1 MLAYF
6 ILVSVVVKDSVVD
19 LDDSLK
25 SLDVPSFQSIK
36 GDLVPLADYSGQ
48 VIFVGCTA
56 FFYGITKQYRA
67 QQDVWDQC
75 KNRKFVG
82 SSALPND
89 CRGQQA
95 GMESKIKQVCKMN
108 PDVGFPVIFKFDI
121 RGMNAYSFCKLVA
134 QKVGSLAKL
143 RWNFHKFLISRNGRL
158 AEGLSAPTNTASKKF
173 TQNIEA
179 HLTSA
184 MGNRWA

>member
-1 MLAYF
+1 LLAYL
-6 ILVSVVVKDSVVD
+6 ILVSVVVKDSAVD

-36 GDLVPLADYSGQ
+36 GDLVPLADNCGQ
-48 VIFVGCTA
+48 VIFVGRTA
-56 FFYGITKQYRA
+56 SFYGVTKQYRA
-67 QQDVWDQC
+67 YQDIWGQC
-75 KNRKFVG
+75 KNGRFAG
-82 SSALPND
+82 SSALSKD
-89 CRGQQA
+89 CRDQQP
-95 GMESKIKQVCKMN
+95 GMESMIKKICKVN
-108 PDVGFPVIFKFDI
+108 PGVGFPVMSKFDI
-121 RGMNAYSFCKLVA
+121 RGMNVHSFCKLVA
-134 QKVGSLAKL
+134 QTLGSLAKP

-184 MGNRWA
+184 TGNRWP